1 MAANTKTQTKTR
13 TDIRTETSRFALN
26 AGMGLA
32 ALIGIWGL
40 ACLFGGLWNNGIGGL
55 LSGFWSAVT
64 GL

>member
-1 MAANTKTQTKTR
+1 M
-13 TDIRTETSRFALN
+13 
-26 AGMGLA
+26 A

-40 ACLFGGLWNNGIGGL
+40 ACLVGGLWNNGIGGL